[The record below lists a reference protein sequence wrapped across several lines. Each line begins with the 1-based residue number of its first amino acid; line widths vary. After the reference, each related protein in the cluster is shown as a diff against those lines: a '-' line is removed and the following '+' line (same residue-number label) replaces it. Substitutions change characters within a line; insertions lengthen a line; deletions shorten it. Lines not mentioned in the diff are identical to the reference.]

1 MSLDVYLYQ
10 SLKIQSHLDPIFW
23 SEDVRCWM
31 QPGSKKP
38 GTIGT
43 MPIGWKNMELFLVLV
58 GIFEGCLALAC
69 TLYIVQK
76 TIFKLIILKPVIK
89 YKQIV
94 KSYLFSAA
102 SLNYLKLLEY
112 SCNHLLKF
120 DEKQSLK
127 LVKNVKTSEV

>member
-69 TLYIVQK
+69 
-76 TIFKLIILKPVIK
+76 IFIN
-89 YKQIV
+89 
-94 KSYLFSAA
+94 LFLAA
-102 SLNYLKLLEY
+102 SLNYLIPMELWL
-112 SCNHLLKF
+112 
-120 DEKQSLK
+120 
-127 LVKNVKTSEV
+127 